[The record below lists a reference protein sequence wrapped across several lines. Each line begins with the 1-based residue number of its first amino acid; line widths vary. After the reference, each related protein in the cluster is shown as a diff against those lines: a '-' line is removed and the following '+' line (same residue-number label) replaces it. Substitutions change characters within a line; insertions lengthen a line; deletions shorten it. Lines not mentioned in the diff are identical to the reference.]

1 MRCLKS
7 LRIIY
12 GSKLETFQRGLR
24 LEIYTY
30 RDYRLMQQI
39 RISPWRAYSNW
50 SCDRILGEW
59 DCPYDFEEL
68 KYSLIH
74 FGDTKMFYIEDPQKL
89 LKRTDS
95 KKNAHVVRILLAYLY
110 LFSDNPEM
118 WSWLRDTSPVR
129 GHLITEE
136 EWEEVEHI
144 YKQVKLRESFPL
156 TSALVPASL

>member
-1 MRCLKS
+1 M
-7 LRIIY
+7 I
-12 GSKLETFQRGLR
+12 
-24 LEIYTY
+24 
-30 RDYRLMQQI
+30 QQI

-50 SCDRILGEW
+50 SCDRILDEW
-59 DCPYDFEEL
+59 GCPYDFEEL

-74 FGDTKMFYIEDPQKL
+74 FGDTKMFYIEDHQKL

-110 LFSDNPEM
+110 LFSDSPEM

-136 EWEEVEHI
+136 EWEEVGHL

>member
-1 MRCLKS
+1 
-7 LRIIY
+7 
-12 GSKLETFQRGLR
+12 
-24 LEIYTY
+24 
-30 RDYRLMQQI
+30 MQQI

-74 FGDTKMFYIEDPQKL
+74 FGDTKGFYIENHQKL

-110 LFSDNPEM
+110 LFSGNPEM

-129 GHLITEE
+129 GQPLTEE
-136 EWEEVEHI
+136 EWEVVGHL
-144 YKQVKLRESFPL
+144 YKQVKLRESFTL